1 MFNQLSA
8 LLELFIEDD
17 LALRIIRG
25 YVIVE
30 VVCIFGDD
38 SKSGFGSSWIEGISV
53 GYRFGVWN
61 EEANGTSFNY
71 REFCNLMET
80 LEEVWRKGN
89 LQGKEV
95 FLCTDNMVSE
105 SIPASGSSKSEALFD
120 LVARLH
126 CLSMCFKCNV
136 RFIHVAG
143 TRMIIQGTDGIS
155 RGDM

>member
-1 MFNQLSA
+1 MGYSSVYKEEEKAPKAVKEVGQLFNQLSA
-8 LLELFIEDD
+8 LLELFMEDD

-71 REFCNLMET
+71 REFCNLVET
-80 LEEVWRKGN
+80 LEEVGRK
-89 LQGKEV
+89 
-95 FLCTDNMVSE
+95 
-105 SIPASGSSKSEALFD
+105 
-120 LVARLH
+120 
-126 CLSMCFKCNV
+126 
-136 RFIHVAG
+136 
-143 TRMIIQGTDGIS
+143 
-155 RGDM
+155 